1 MSSSS
6 SSDEFED
13 AEDGLGPL
21 PDITHSSL
29 QPFNVV
35 TPHRETASVLHVS
48 RAYNESIERRIE
60 LGGVQ
65 PSTSL
70 HVNMISPSS
79 LSPQLGK
86 PDISSASRRGR
97 LNILRGRMRS
107 EFGGSGVGGN
117 MVSGSVE
124 DETGSASE
132 SASLASWGRNL
143 LMEHSAL
150 SVGPFFPADSMSTKA
165 FSATSSTHEHSHTVG
180 MLASETLSPLQ
191 QRVSESNALPT
202 SPPPPSEPP
211 PPLPLSP
218 CSNSVNN
225 VRIPPPNSVPP
236 PLPPRKPALRLPAA
250 LPSQQIA
257 SIIPES
263 AKPASATQSP
273 ISDNEQQ
280 TMQND
285 SILSMNSYARRRG
298 HAKTNS
304 LDRGLSLAKSMKT
317 GPFPPPSNKSN
328 SLKRECSAEAND
340 VNSFL
345 SLDGGEED
353 LRNSDA
359 QGIIHQ
365 ITSSILNDE
374 PLKEESSS
382 SDSPSRLANNGRLS
396 AVGEEQLNAPPASL
410 SASPISVNLESKI
423 ETLAPPPPPPPP
435 PPQEAKKVEVE
446 NLKSADICVG
456 DITVVE
462 ATKDATL
469 MKETMRDEETHLRHA
484 QCIPP
489 QAFVDPITRDVER
502 RMSMKGHQQ
511 AAAKGGEEDG
521 LTSPSPSASGGVERA
536 AIFVREYGSFASGLF
551 RGAISRAR
559 SIVSSRMFCSGAASR
574 LPKEEEES
582 CNESDKEEA
591 MVDSIPIVRPKS
603 AKKGPFDFD
612 GTRLVQE
619 LNNEHTGAVWCM
631 KFSLCGRLL
640 ATAGQDNII
649 RVWVLRNH
657 LTYFNMMR
665 ERYNAHSKKTSAIS
679 MGENLLQKAMQEIEN
694 DFRSSSTT
702 LGESLE
708 SSECRDE
715 ESGAENCLVM
725 APKPLC
731 TYRGHTADV
740 LDLSWSRSYFILSSG
755 MDRTVK
761 LWHLSRP
768 ECLCCFQHMDFVTC
782 IAFMP
787 KDDRY
792 FLSGSLDGKLRLWH
806 IPDKK
811 VALWNEVEQ
820 VKFITAIAF
829 VKNGRFA
836 VVGTYDGRCF
846 FYTTDQLKY
855 HTVIDVRSSRGKNAR
870 GHKVTGLAVH
880 GDKLLVTSNDS
891 RIRMYDLRDMALTC
905 KFKGAQN
912 ERSQIRASFSPDG
925 KHIVCGSEDRYV
937 YVWTTADLPSSL
949 AVRKDRNDSWQRIRC
964 HSACVS
970 AAIFAPRPQL
980 FLSLLEQRR
989 GGTEERRYEQPVVHL
1004 KNAQERQLHG
1014 DMLVLGRFLHL
1025 MGRLRFS
1032 RMLSSKGAPSELS
1045 AEHVV
1050 PLEAVN
1056 EESAQESSSLASVEV
1071 DTLSVDAMLDS
1082 VIEKQAYSK
1091 EALSKLK
1098 LDVYPFYVEREWWK
1112 EGKRMTFWSTWRM
1125 LRDVKRRRVL
1135 AELGPDRMRLKA
1147 LKSNTILPQAIRD
1160 ECAERLHNMDRY
1172 SRPNLILNM
1181 CQFTGRRHG
1190 KIKPYRVNR
1199 HIFRRLADHGQ
1210 LSGVQRAMW

>member
-1 MSSSS
+1 MSTS

-21 PDITHSSL
+21 PDVTHSAGS
-29 QPFNVV
+29 PFTTVSS
-35 TPHRETASVLHVS
+35 PHRANATMLYAPRGL
-48 RAYNESIERRIE
+48 NEAIERRVE
-60 LGGVQ
+60 LGVPQ

-70 HVNMISPSS
+70 HASVMSSPTPI
-79 LSPQLGK
+79 SPQLGK
-86 PDISSASRRGR
+86 AETSSASRRGR

-107 EFGGSGVGGN
+107 EFGGTGLGGN
-117 MVSGSVE
+117 TLGGGSVE

-150 SVGPFFPADSMSTKA
+150 TVGPFFPADSISTKA
-165 FSATSSTHEHSHTVG
+165 FSTNTNTPEHAH
-180 MLASETLSPLQ
+180 PLGLLTNESAPQ
-191 QRVSESNALPT
+191 LQSRASESNLSPT
-202 SPPPPSEPP
+202 SPPPPREPP
-211 PPLPLSP
+211 PPLPLSSCPP
-218 CSNSVNN
+218 CVNR
-225 VRIPPPNSVPP
+225 VQIPAPKAVPP
-236 PLPPRKPALRLPAA
+236 PLPPRNPALRLPAA
-250 LPSQQIA
+250 LPPQQIA
-257 SIIPES
+257 SIVSES
-263 AKPASATQSP
+263 CKPVSAAQSP
-273 ISDNEQQ
+273 IRENETPKVAQSES
-280 TMQND
+280 T
-285 SILSMNSYARRRG
+285 SSAVNSYPRRRG
-298 HAKTNS
+298 HVKTNS

-317 GPFPPPSNKSN
+317 GPFPPPANKSN
-328 SLKRECSAEAND
+328 SLKRECSAD
-340 VNSFL
+340 GTDMNSFL

-365 ITSSILNDE
+365 ITASILNDE
-374 PLKEESSS
+374 PLREESSS
-382 SDSPSRLANNGRLS
+382 SDSPYRASHNGRLS
-396 AVGEEQLNAPPASL
+396 AVGEEQISTTTASV
-410 SASPISVNLESKI
+410 SASPSSLKTESKLEKPI
-423 ETLAPPPPPPPP
+423 TTSPEQPIKNEMEKL
-435 PPQEAKKVEVE
+435 
-446 NLKSADICVG
+446 NSSALSED
-456 DITVVE
+456 E
-462 ATKDATL
+462 STKDTTL
-469 MKETMRDEETHLRHA
+469 TRETAKDDVTSVPSHDM
-484 QCIPP
+484 QSMPS
-489 QAFVDPITRDVER
+489 QAFIDPITRDVER

-511 AAAKGGEEDG
+511 TSRGDEGEGAASQALSSAGGI
-521 LTSPSPSASGGVERA
+521 ERA
-536 AIFVREYGSFASGLF
+536 ATLVREYGIYASGLF

-559 SIVSSRMFCSGAASR
+559 SVVSSSGAASR

-582 CNESDKEEA
+582 YNESEKEETGA
-591 MVDSIPIVRPKS
+591 VDSTPIVRAKS

-619 LNNEHTGAVWCM
+619 LSNEHTGAVWCM

-657 LTYFNMMR
+657 LAYFNTMR
-665 ERYNAHSKKTSAIS
+665 ERYNSQSKKNSTVSL
-679 MGENLLQKAMQEIEN
+679 GENLLQKAMQEIEN

-702 LGESLE
+702 LGESIE

-715 ESGAENCLVM
+715 ESGGENCAVM

-740 LDLSWSRSYFILSSG
+740 LDLSWSRNYFILSSG

-846 FYTTDQLKY
+846 FYSTDQLKY

-925 KHIVCGSEDRYV
+925 KHIVCGSEDHYV

-949 AVRKDRNDSWQRIRC
+949 AVRKDRNDSWQR

-989 GGTEERRYEQPVVHL
+989 SGAEDRRYEPGVHL

-1014 DMLVLGRFLHL
+1014 DVIISADLSGSIKILVNR
-1025 MGRLRFS
+1025 
-1032 RMLSSKGAPSELS
+1032 
-1045 AEHVV
+1045 
-1050 PLEAVN
+1050 
-1056 EESAQESSSLASVEV
+1056 
-1071 DTLSVDAMLDS
+1071 T
-1082 VIEKQAYSK
+1082 
-1091 EALSKLK
+1091 
-1098 LDVYPFYVEREWWK
+1098 
-1112 EGKRMTFWSTWRM
+1112 
-1125 LRDVKRRRVL
+1125 
-1135 AELGPDRMRLKA
+1135 
-1147 LKSNTILPQAIRD
+1147 
-1160 ECAERLHNMDRY
+1160 
-1172 SRPNLILNM
+1172 
-1181 CQFTGRRHG
+1181 
-1190 KIKPYRVNR
+1190 KIKAGSSNFFATGIP
-1199 HIFRRLADHGQ
+1199 
-1210 LSGVQRAMW
+1210 